1 MCNGNTKRRE
11 KNRRTIEM
19 IMIENFP
26 ELMSDA
32 KPQIQQAQ
40 RTPSRINAK
49 NNKIPPKNLRCSI

>member
-1 MCNGNTKRRE
+1 MGIPKEEKRTE
-11 KNRRTIEM
+11 ELFEM

-40 RTPSRINAK
+40 RTLSRINAQ

>member
-1 MCNGNTKRRE
+1 MGIPKEEKRTE
-11 KNRRTIEM
+11 ELFEM

-26 ELMSDA
+26 ELMSYA